1 MKLPT
6 RLKAEERKI
15 SKYHGSS
22 RNQIRIM
29 NIYKWICHSKQE
41 NTLFLTIS
49 VIEKGQNEVESE
61 SRSIVSDSVTP
72 WTAMEFS
79 RPKSGVDSL
88 SLLQGI
94 FPTQNEVEL

>member
-29 NIYKWICHSKQE
+29 NIYK
-41 NTLFLTIS
+41 
-49 VIEKGQNEVESE
+49 
-61 SRSIVSDSVTP
+61 
-72 WTAMEFS
+72 
-79 RPKSGVDSL
+79 
-88 SLLQGI
+88 
-94 FPTQNEVEL
+94 